1 LDSLKIFLRRV
12 MKRRMIMEE
21 GGEEQGLR
29 AQLEDS
35 EKIKEAFAE
44 TEDSQ
49 IHRGS
54 NLISFL
60 TCLTVS

>member
-1 LDSLKIFLRRV
+1 
-12 MKRRMIMEE
+12 MKKRMVMEE

-44 TEDSQ
+44 IEDSQ
-49 IHRGS
+49 THRGS
-54 NLISFL
+54 NLISFS
-60 TCLTVS
+60 TCLIVSWK